1 MGVKLNISRRV
12 LLGAGTIAVLA
23 TAAFAACGSGDSS
36 SQEAEVISAITIL
49 DNAGLHGIDE
59 SINEEEEIPANA
71 RTVALKLQ
79 TVLELTSWPSDL
91 EDSAESLAGTMG
103 EFAAALDGENPDMA
117 QAGELAAR
125 AHDEEHDF
133 SGETWA
139 WLYEEAGV
147 EVEAED
153 DHGG

>member
-1 MGVKLNISRRV
+1 LKLDISRAA
-12 LLGAGTIAVLA
+12 LLCAGAVAVIS
-23 TAAFAACGSGDSS
+23 TAAFVACGSDDSS
-36 SQEAEVISAITIL
+36 SQEAEVISAINIL
-49 DNAGLHGIDE
+49 DSAGLHGIDE
-59 SINEEEEIPANA
+59 SINEEQEIPANA

-103 EFAAALDGENPDMA
+103 EFAAALEGENPDIA

-147 EVEAED
+147 EVEPEG